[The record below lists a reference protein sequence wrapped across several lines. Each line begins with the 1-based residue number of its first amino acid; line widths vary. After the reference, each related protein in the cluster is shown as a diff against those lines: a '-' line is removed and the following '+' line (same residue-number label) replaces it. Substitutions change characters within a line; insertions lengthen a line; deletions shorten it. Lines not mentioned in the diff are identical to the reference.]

1 MASPFD
7 RCGVLDVT
15 AGKAR
20 TERKKSE
27 RKLEFRGRLFM
38 VVDPKG
44 WAHSFTLPGGVPMPP
59 EDVNK
64 ILEELG
70 VDVRV
75 DWQGRGYV
83 LEDSP
88 RAEE

>member
-1 MASPFD
+1 MASPFE

-15 AGKAR
+15 MGRAR
-20 TERKKSE
+20 TEKKRSE
-27 RKLEFRGRLFM
+27 GKLEFTGRLFM

-44 WAHSFTLPGGVPMPP
+44 WAHSFTLPGGKPMPP

-70 VDVRV
+70 VSVRV
-75 DWQGRGYV
+75 DWQGKGYL

-88 RAEE
+88 SAQQ